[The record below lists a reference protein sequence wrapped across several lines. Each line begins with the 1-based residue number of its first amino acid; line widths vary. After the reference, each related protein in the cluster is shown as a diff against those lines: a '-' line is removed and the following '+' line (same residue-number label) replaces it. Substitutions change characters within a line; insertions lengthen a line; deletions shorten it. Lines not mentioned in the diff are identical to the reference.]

1 MKKAVHNLSLMMGH
15 RVGMLAMVA
24 SGFIPTIFHIGN
36 PDNHMYFVIAGF
48 MVAIGSFILLKP
60 GYFGVEVAAGG
71 FYVSTDKES
80 VDEFHI
86 QFPADEF
93 LDYRIESSMGGLRK
107 TLYVFRYMPGQGV
120 MKSRG
125 TNISLSTGTQIKALK
140 SMLDS
145 LKQPHNFDLSQL

>member
-15 RVGMLAMVA
+15 RVGMFATVA
-24 SGFIPTIFHIGN
+24 AGFIPTIFHIGN

-48 MVAIGSFILLKP
+48 VTAIGSFILLKP

-86 QFPADEF
+86 QFPVDEF
-93 LDYRIESSMGGLRK
+93 LDYCIERSMGGLRK
-107 TLYVFRYMPGQGV
+107 TLYVFRYLPGQGV

-125 TNISLSTGTQIKALK
+125 TNISLSTSGQMKELKA
-140 SMLDS
+140 MLDS
-145 LKQPHNFDLSQL
+145 LKQVHSFDLSKL